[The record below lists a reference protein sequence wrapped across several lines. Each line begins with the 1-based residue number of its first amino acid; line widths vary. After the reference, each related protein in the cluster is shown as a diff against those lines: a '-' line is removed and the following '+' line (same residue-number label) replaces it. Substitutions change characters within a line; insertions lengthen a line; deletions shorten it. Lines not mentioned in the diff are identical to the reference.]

1 MHHIAAGNFS
11 ASISEESQNLFLW
24 GTGTFGEF
32 LTPHRVK
39 RIQGEVVSASVGNNF
54 GAALTTQGFLYSW
67 GDNQVG
73 QLGAGD
79 FLSRSTP

>member
-39 RIQGEVVSASVGNNF
+39 RIQGEVVSVSVGNNF
-54 GAALTTQGFLYSW
+54 GAALTAQGFLYSW
-67 GDNQVG
+67 GEN
-73 QLGAGD
+73 
-79 FLSRSTP
+79 

>member
-1 MHHIAAGNFS
+1 MHYIAAGNFS

-39 RIQGEVVSASVGNNF
+39 RIQGEVTQVALGLNF
-54 GAALTTQGFLYSW
+54 GVALT
-67 GDNQVG
+67 
-73 QLGAGD
+73 
-79 FLSRSTP
+79 